1 MMRIRAMK
9 QLHRSGRRSAAAS
22 VVVWLALSGCASL
35 ERLPPEPPSVGQS
48 ADSRIAGCPQTEP
61 CRFLVE
67 RDTARF
73 AEEVR
78 TSVAKERAFLSQSGR
93 SGPLPPVNILAVSG
107 GGDHGAFGAGL
118 LVGWTEAGTRPEFN
132 MVTGISTGAL
142 IAPFAFLGPKYDGD
156 LRAVYTTVSQK
167 DIFKPRNKLEG
178 LFGESLSDTTPLAHM
193 LEKYV
198 DQALLDAV
206 AAEYAKGRLLLV
218 GTSNLDTLEQVIWN
232 MTAIAASHDPH
243 ALTLFR
249 KVLLASASIPA
260 AFPPVMIDV
269 ETNGV
274 RYQEMHVDG
283 GAEAQVFAYPPSV
296 ALAEELAAE
305 GERPHETLYII
316 RNAQFDPEQANVKR
330 STLTIATRSVSSLI
344 DNEGVGDLYQIYHL
358 TQRDGVDFKLA
369 YVPHSFDLPHPE
381 QFDTGFM
388 QALFKTG
395 EDMARAGY
403 PWETKPPGYDTP
415 IQVTP
420 RP

>member
-1 MMRIRAMK
+1 LLATA
-9 QLHRSGRRSAAAS
+9 SAA
-22 VVVWLALSGCASL
+22 VWLVLSGCASL
-35 ERLPPEPPSVGQS
+35 ERLPPEPPSAGP
-48 ADSRIAGCPQTEP
+48 AAETRIAGCPQTEP

-67 RDTARF
+67 RDTTRF

-78 TSVAKERAFLSQSGR
+78 ASVARERAYLTQSGR

-118 LVGWTEAGTRPEFN
+118 LVGWTAAGTRPEFN

-178 LFGESLSDTTPLAHM
+178 LFGESLSDTSPLAHM

-269 ETNGV
+269 ESGGAH
-274 RYQEMHVDG
+274 YQEMHVDG

-296 ALAEELAAE
+296 GLADELAAE
-305 GERPHETLYII
+305 GERPHETLYVI

-369 YVPHSFDLPHPE
+369 YVPDSFDLPHPE

-403 PWETKPPGYDTP
+403 PWDTKPPGYDTP
-415 IQVTP
+415 IQETP